1 MKILHV
7 VLMKSGY
14 SHPSY
19 IKQRSQNIKI
29 SDHIYSSVNTSEID
43 VSRSFSSIIKLSVPP
58 TKYLSDVT

>member
-1 MKILHV
+1 
-7 VLMKSGY
+7 MKSGY